1 MKLSE
6 EQFNQLIKANEMET
20 ITITKRVI
28 NGKEV
33 YNKRFDDYDSG
44 FYGQKISKK
53 EYEESKA
60 NNEAKY
66 TDELKSLNIIERITY
81 EN

>member
-1 MKLSE
+1 MKC
-6 EQFNQLIKANEMET
+6 ET
-20 ITITKRVI
+20 ITITKRII

-33 YNKRFDDYDSG
+33 YNKRFDDYEKG
-44 FYGQKISKK
+44 YWGMRISKK

-60 NNEAKY
+60 NNPAKY
-66 TDELKSLNIIERITY
+66 TDELKCLNIVERITY

>member
-1 MKLSE
+1 
-6 EQFNQLIKANEMET
+6 MET

-33 YNKRFDDYDSG
+33 FNKRFDDYDSG
-44 FYGQKISKK
+44 FYGQQISKK

-66 TDELKSLNIIERITY
+66 IDELKSLNIIERITY
-81 EN
+81 GN

>member
-1 MKLSE
+1 
-6 EQFNQLIKANEMET
+6 MET

-28 NGKEV
+28 NGKAV

-44 FYGQKISKK
+44 FYGQQISKK
-53 EYEESKA
+53 EYEESKS
-60 NNEAKY
+60 NNKAKY
-66 TDELKSLNIIERITY
+66 NDELPTLNIIERITY

>member
-1 MKLSE
+1 MSVYLDKE
-6 EQFNQLIKANEMET
+6 TNEMET

-33 YNKRFDDYDSG
+33 FNKRFDDYDSG
-44 FYGQKISKK
+44 FYGQQISKK

-66 TDELKSLNIIERITY
+66 IDELKSLNIIERITY
-81 EN
+81 GN